1 MTRGDFISYDGGYMN
16 PMQQEE
22 KRMQDRIDA
31 ADAELEKAFV
41 KIFKKA
47 IPFLTIE
54 DKRFL
59 QARRSYLDDRQ
70 LEKYAEVLREKLE
83 RPDGQKTEE
92 EEQVIELTRKELE
105 AMATRIGIETPED
118 KKVYRTNADL
128 QAAIKEKQAE
138 EQKA

>member
-1 MTRGDFISYDGGYMN
+1 MN